1 MYKMSESDMRRRSRK
16 SRKLVG
22 GFSLFGPKAVG
33 EDKKYK
39 SEGKQKEEDIT
50 KLKKEIYDIE
60 IKIKDTD
67 DEEKKA
73 IDAIKTKVKQ
83 LKRDLD
89 QKKANLKKLTSWFGG
104 GRRSRRVHRTHKK

>member
-1 MYKMSESDMRRRSRK
+1 MDTRRRSRK

-39 SEGKQKEEDIT
+39 SESKQKEEDIT

-60 IKIKDTD
+60 IKIKDSD
-67 DEEKKA
+67 EEEKKA
-73 IDAIKTKVKQ
+73 IDAIKAKVKQ

-89 QKKANLKKLTSWFGG
+89 QKKANLRKLTSWFGG
-104 GRRSRRVHRTHKK
+104 KSRRTYKK